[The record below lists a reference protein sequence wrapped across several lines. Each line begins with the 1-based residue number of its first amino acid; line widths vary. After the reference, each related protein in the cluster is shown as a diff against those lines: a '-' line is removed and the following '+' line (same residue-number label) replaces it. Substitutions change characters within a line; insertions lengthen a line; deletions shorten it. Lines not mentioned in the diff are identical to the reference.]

1 MIDVFLVAFVAE
13 IGPFSVAVSSVF
25 AVYGLISNSAYLTNL
40 GSFLGTSLGTFELQV
55 LFTLVFG
62 LFAIF
67 GSKFIKGLLYGTW
80 IVAILGILLMW
91 YILGATS
98 NATFVQHWDTLFGS
112 LNSTYTYS
120 SLQSTAVTK
129 GAFPGMTSGFAGIIL
144 ALPLAFLF
152 LFGGNYANGFAGE
165 IKNVK
170 RSLPIALF
178 LSLLFGVVYWS
189 ITSQLTISTV
199 GLNWLTQVGYAWLPC
214 SCAGSASTPAYPL
227 PFQLTQPL
235 FLAVAAYPNSSLI
248 TVMFITYLV
257 GSLGALFA
265 YFWVPSKYMFAWS
278 FDRVIPSKFADVNQR
293 FHTPYLSV
301 IAIVVIGV
309 ILSFLY
315 SILGY
320 STLFTMGSLVW
331 GVSYIV
337 PGLALTVF
345 PYVKKDLFSQ
355 APGWVAKKV
364 AGIPVV
370 SIVGVLTVIGF
381 GYVGYVGY
389 SNAAFAVPNAFGYEL
404 YTSLIIVG
412 FLIYFASRAYHKS
425 RGLDISQA
433 LKEIPPE

>member
-1 MIDVFLVAFVAE
+1 
-13 IGPFSVAVSSVF
+13 
-25 AVYGLISNSAYLTNL
+25 
-40 GSFLGTSLGTFELQV
+40 
-55 LFTLVFG
+55 
-62 LFAIF
+62 
-67 GSKFIKGLLYGTW
+67 
-80 IVAILGILLMW
+80 
-91 YILGATS
+91 
-98 NATFVQHWDTLFGS
+98 
-112 LNSTYTYS
+112 
-120 SLQSTAVTK
+120 
-129 GAFPGMTSGFAGIIL
+129 
-144 ALPLAFLF
+144 
-152 LFGGNYANGFAGE
+152 
-165 IKNVK
+165 
-170 RSLPIALF
+170 
-178 LSLLFGVVYWS
+178 
-189 ITSQLTISTV
+189 
-199 GLNWLTQVGYAWLPC
+199 
-214 SCAGSASTPAYPL
+214 
-227 PFQLTQPL
+227 
-235 FLAVAAYPNSSLI
+235 
-248 TVMFITYLV
+248 MFITYLI

-278 FDRVIPSKFADVNQR
+278 FDRVIPSKFADVSQR

-337 PGLALTVF
+337 PGLALAVF

-370 SIVGVLTVIGF
+370 SIVGLLTVIGF

-389 SNAAFAVPNAFGYEL
+389 SNAAFAVPNTFGYEL
-404 YTSLIIVG
+404 YASLIIVG
-412 FLIYFASRAYHKS
+412 FVIYFASKAYHKS